1 MPLGIA
7 DFEFVRRLVRERSG
21 IVLGD
26 RDVSEIES
34 RLAPVAKA
42 NGAATSELL
51 VSRLRSQPLLSDQ
64 IIEAIVA
71 HSGGFTVDS
80 PASDMLSGTI
90 LPLLISRRADE
101 RRLRIW
107 CPACGG
113 GQEPYS
119 LALLIRERFPELA
132 SWDIAILAS
141 DPSAAQIAKANAGRY
156 SQVEALSGLPTPIL
170 LKHFVNAGGA
180 WEIKEPARSLVRF
193 HAATLIADWP
203 PLEQMDIIFIRN
215 VLVYFGART
224 KRAVMERVRRALATD
239 GYLFGG
245 SADARELLDERFE
258 RMQDEKSGFYQS
270 VAPA

>member
-1 MPLGIA
+1 MALGIA
-7 DFEFVRRLVRERSG
+7 DFDQVRRVVRERSG
-21 IVLGD
+21 IVLAE
-26 RDVSEIES
+26 RDAQEIET
-34 RLAPVAKA
+34 RLLPVAKA
-42 NGAATSELL
+42 NGSPTPEAFIA
-51 VSRLRSQPLLSDQ
+51 RLRTLPALAAQLV
-64 IIEAIVA
+64 EAVAA

-90 LPLLISRRADE
+90 LPALIMRRQSC

-119 LALLIRERFPELA
+119 LALLIRERFPELS
-132 SWDIAILAS
+132 SWDVVIHAS

-156 SQVEALSGLPTPIL
+156 SGVEVLSGLPTPVL
-170 LKHFVNAGGA
+170 LKHFANVGGA
-180 WEIKEPARSLVRF
+180 WEIKDSARTLVRF
-193 HAATLIADWP
+193 NAATLIADWP

-215 VLVYFGART
+215 VLVYFGLRT
-224 KRAVMERVRRALATD
+224 KRAVMERVRSALTPD

-258 RMQDEKSGFYQS
+258 RMQDEQSGFYQS
-270 VAPA
+270 V